1 MKKDVLI
8 CLFLSIVLISC
19 KKAYDS
25 SFTLEGTITD
35 IEDSTLVEIS
45 YDIFKKND
53 RITITDSTRTIN
65 GKFSF
70 QGNIEDVTAARLD
83 FSNRFIRIY
92 MEPTFMNLHIDRN
105 KPYRYRLTGTT
116 VEEEDIKLRQCM
128 QPYMEFYYK
137 SLDSIISLS
146 HEIDL
151 SQEGSPL
158 RDSLIRIGNNIFAM
172 NEINSYKRD
181 SIQLNFAAKHP
192 SYRITPDLLYSI
204 LETDNVNIDSVRAV
218 YDILA
223 DEIKNSRMG
232 KLILKEINEY
242 EKKRRILN
250 STSIGSYPFDFIR
263 KSFTGETIQLSDYK
277 YKTYV
282 LLDFWASWC
291 ILCLKEM
298 PKMKEICKK
307 YQSKDLTIIGIS
319 LDKDKN
325 SCCKAIQRHQL
336 NGWPQVLSIGQEDEN
351 SDNSVKESALSE
363 TYGCTEI
370 PFYVLID
377 KDGKVVARWEYIVDA
392 ELGLL
397 DNII

>member
-8 CLFLSIVLISC
+8 CLFLSIVLLSC
-19 KKAYDS
+19 KKANDG

-83 FSNRFIRIY
+83 FSNKFIRIY

-105 KPYRYRLTGTT
+105 KPYKYRLIGTA
-116 VEEEDIKLRQCM
+116 VEEENIKLRRCI

-151 SQEGSPL
+151 SQDGSPL

-172 NEINSYKRD
+172 NKINSYKRD
-181 SIQLNFAAKHP
+181 SIQLDFATKHP

-204 LETDNVNIDSVRAV
+204 SETDNVCIDSVRTV

-223 DEIKNSRMG
+223 DEIKNSQRG
-232 KLILKEINEY
+232 KLILKEINEH
-242 EKKRRILN
+242 EKQRRILN

-277 YKTYV
+277 NRTYV

-291 ILCLKEM
+291 IPCLKEM

-307 YQSKDLTIIGIS
+307 YQNRDLTIIGIS
-319 LDKDKN
+319 LDEDRN
-325 SCCKAIQRHQL
+325 SWCKAIQRHQL
-336 NGWPQVLSIGQEDEN
+336 NGWSQILSIGREDDSSN
-351 SDNSVKESALSE
+351 NPVMESALSE

-377 KDGKVVARWEYIVDA
+377 KDGKVVARWEYIGDA

-397 DNII
+397 DSAL

>member
-1 MKKDVLI
+1 MKRK
-8 CLFLSIVLISC
+8 
-19 KKAYDS
+19 
-25 SFTLEGTITD
+25 
-35 IEDSTLVEIS
+35 
-45 YDIFKKND
+45 
-53 RITITDSTRTIN
+53 
-65 GKFSF
+65 
-70 QGNIEDVTAARLD
+70 
-83 FSNRFIRIY
+83 
-92 MEPTFMNLHIDRN
+92 
-105 KPYRYRLTGTT
+105 
-116 VEEEDIKLRQCM
+116 EE
-128 QPYMEFYYK
+128 F
-137 SLDSIISLS
+137 
-146 HEIDL
+146 
-151 SQEGSPL
+151 
-158 RDSLIRIGNNIFAM
+158 
-172 NEINSYKRD
+172 
-181 SIQLNFAAKHP
+181 
-192 SYRITPDLLYSI
+192 
-204 LETDNVNIDSVRAV
+204 
-218 YDILA
+218 
-223 DEIKNSRMG
+223 
-232 KLILKEINEY
+232 
-242 EKKRRILN
+242 
-250 STSIGSYPFDFIR
+250 SIGSYPFDFIR

-377 KDGKVVARWEYIVDA
+377 KDGKVVARWEYIGDA

-397 DNII
+397 DNIIE